1 MKNEFHSFAVYLMI
15 CAYIYALLEKK
26 YMCVNIARS
35 TSESYLNFRSGVC
48 MMKNFMKTKLEKQK

>member
-1 MKNEFHSFAVYLMI
+1 MI